1 MTFLDLIRL
10 TVMNEFSWVF
20 LIALALM
27 TGVELWLSLRQ
38 GKYVAAHRDKVPAA
52 FADDVSIE
60 AHQKAADYTQAKGKF
75 NRFGSLFA
83 AVVLLAWTLAG
94 GLELL
99 FDGWQSF
106 GFSETVTSL
115 AFILSFFVIG
125 SLIELPIDWY
135 KTFVLEQKFGFNN
148 NTPTLFL
155 SDLAKQLLLVVLL
168 GAPLIWAALWLMGS
182 TGEYWWLYLWGAWMG
197 FALFMMWAYPAFI
210 APLFN
215 EFKPLE
221 DQQLKARVEDLLAR
235 CGFKSQGIFVM
246 DGSRRSG
253 HGNAYFTGLGSNK
266 RIVFFDTLLET
277 LDEDQIEAVLAHELG
292 HFKRKHVVKNMGVM
306 ALLSLV
312 GLALLGWASAE
323 AWFYQGLGVDNQN
336 NALALVLFMLVIPVF
351 SFFLHPVM
359 TAMSRKYEYEADDY
373 AASVSSGERLIEALV
388 ALYQENASTLTPDP
402 LVSAVYDSHPPA
414 TLRVAHLQAK

>member
-1 MTFLDLIRL
+1 
-10 TVMNEFSWVF
+10 MNEFSWVF
-20 LIALALM
+20 LIALAVM
-27 TGVELWLSLRQ
+27 TLAELWLSLRQ
-38 GKYVAAHRDKVPAA
+38 SRHVAAHRDQVPTA
-52 FADDVSIE
+52 FADDVSLD
-60 AHQKAADYTQAKGKF
+60 AHQKAADYTQAKGRF
-75 NRFGSLFA
+75 NRFGSIFA
-83 AVVLLAWTLAG
+83 AVVLIAWTLAG
-94 GLELL
+94 GLNVL
-99 FDGWQSF
+99 FDTWQGF
-106 GFSETVTSL
+106 GFSDALTSV

-125 SLIELPIDWY
+125 SLIELPVDWY

-148 NTPTLFL
+148 NTPALFL
-155 SDLAKQLLLVVLL
+155 SDLAKQMALVLVI
-168 GAPLIWAALWLMGS
+168 GAPLVWAALWLMGS
-182 TGEYWWLYLWGAWMG
+182 TGEYWWLYLWAAWMG

-292 HFKRKHVVKNMGVM
+292 HFKRKHVVKNMCVM
-306 ALLSLV
+306 AVLSLV

-323 AWFYQGLGVDNQN
+323 AWFYQGLGVDSQN

-373 AASVSSGERLIEALV
+373 AASVSSSEHLIQALV

>member
-1 MTFLDLIRL
+1 
-10 TVMNEFSWVF
+10 MNEFSWVF
-20 LIALALM
+20 LIALAVM
-27 TGVELWLSLRQ
+27 TIAELWLSLRQ
-38 GKYVAAHRDKVPAA
+38 SRHVAAHRDHVPAA
-52 FADDVSIE
+52 FADDVSLD
-60 AHQKAADYTQAKGKF
+60 AHQKAADYTQAKGRF
-75 NRFGSLFA
+75 NRFGSVFA
-83 AVVLLAWTLAG
+83 AVVLLAWTFAG
-94 GLELL
+94 GLSVL
-99 FDGWQSF
+99 FDAWQSL
-106 GFSETVTSL
+106 GFSEIVTSL

-148 NTPTLFL
+148 NTPALFL
-155 SDLAKQLLLVVLL
+155 SDLAKQMVLVLII

-182 TGEYWWLYLWGAWMG
+182 TGEYWWLYLWAAWMG

-210 APLFN
+210 APIFN

-266 RIVFFDTLLET
+266 RIVFFDTLLDT

-306 ALLSLV
+306 AVLSLV

-323 AWFYQGLGVDNQN
+323 AWFYEGLGVQSQN

-359 TAMSRKYEYEADDY
+359 ICKIFQLQHLLRYPHF
-373 AASVSSGERLIEALV
+373 RWWIE
-388 ALYQENASTLTPDP
+388 
-402 LVSAVYDSHPPA
+402 
-414 TLRVAHLQAK
+414 

>member
-1 MTFLDLIRL
+1 
-10 TVMNEFSWVF
+10 MNEFSWVF
-20 LIALALM
+20 IASLVLM
-27 TGVELWLSLRQ
+27 TAVELWLSLRQ
-38 GKYVAAHRDKVPAA
+38 GRHVAAHRDNVPTA
-52 FADDVSIE
+52 FAEDVSLD

-75 NRFGSLFA
+75 NRFGSVFS
-83 AVVLLAWTLAG
+83 AVVLLAWTFAG
-94 GLELL
+94 GLNVL
-99 FDGWQSF
+99 FEAWQSL
-106 GFSETVTSL
+106 GFSDIVTSVV
-115 AFILSFFVIG
+115 FILSFFVVG
-125 SLIELPIDWY
+125 SLIELPVDWY
-135 KTFVLEQKFGFNN
+135 KTFVLEQRFGFNK
-148 NTPTLFL
+148 NTPALFL
-155 SDLAKQLLLVVLL
+155 SDLAKQMLLVLII
-168 GAPLIWAALWLMGS
+168 GAPLIWGALWLMGS
-182 TGEYWWLYLWGAWMG
+182 TGDYWWLYLWGAWMG

-221 DQQLKARVEDLLAR
+221 DQQLKTRVEDLLAR

-253 HGNAYFTGLGSNK
+253 HGNAYFTGLGGNK
-266 RIVFFDTLLET
+266 RIVFFDTLLDT

-292 HFKRKHVVKNMGVM
+292 HFKRKHVIKNMGVM

-312 GLALLGWASAE
+312 GLGLLGWAAAE
-323 AWFYQGLGVDNQN
+323 PWFYEGLGVHSQN

-351 SFFLHPVM
+351 SFFLHPMM

-373 AASVSSGERLIEALV
+373 AASVSSGEHLIQALV

-414 TLRVAHLQAK
+414 TLRVAHLQSR